1 MLFQSLEYLLLLIV
15 ALLFIRFS
23 KNALVNKI
31 VILLLSMFFYAYGG
45 KWQTLLFI
53 AVILL
58 AYGFALL
65 LQKKHSRSLFIVSL
79 CVMFLPLIVYKY
91 VPFFLTEIFG
101 LDSTAYTS
109 IFLLPIGISFYTF
122 QAVGYVID
130 VYRQKYAAERSLL
143 TFACFISFFP
153 QLVAGPIE
161 RADALIGQIKEFKRP
176 ERQDY
181 SMGFRLILIGLCLKL
196 LIAETMASFVDPV
209 FNNLSASGGLA
220 VLIATFCFGIQIYC
234 DFNGYTQIALGS
246 AKLMG
251 INLMKNFDYPYNA
264 LTVSDF
270 WRRWHISLTSWFR
283 DYVYIPLGGNRKG
296 KFRTTLNSLITFTLS
311 GIWHGANWTYA
322 CWGFA
327 NGVLIAAEKSL
338 HYKPKKGFRFLSFL
352 LTIILVNLL
361 WIFFRANSISDAFLA
376 FKLIFT
382 DTIHQLSSLT
392 SLGAV
397 MSFYLGSGWDRYMI
411 FPLIV
416 SLLIYLFY
424 EYGRLVHFDLVERMN
439 SSKLWLRW
447 MIYIILL
454 VCTLYFG
461 KIIEQSAFVYFRF

>member
-327 NGVLIAAEKSL
+327 NGSFDCRRKKPSL
-338 HYKPKKGFRFLSFL
+338 QTQKGLSLSFL
-352 LTIILVNLL
+352 SADDYFSKFTLDFL
-361 WIFFRANSISDAFLA
+361 RANSISDAFLA

>member
-196 LIAETMASFVDPV
+196 LIAETMASFV
-209 FNNLSASGGLA
+209 A
-220 VLIATFCFGIQIYC
+220 VSYTHLDVYKRQI
-234 DFNGYTQIALGS
+234 
-246 AKLMG
+246 
-251 INLMKNFDYPYNA
+251 
-264 LTVSDF
+264 
-270 WRRWHISLTSWFR
+270 HICL
-283 DYVYIPLGGNRKG
+283 
-296 KFRTTLNSLITFTLS
+296 
-311 GIWHGANWTYA
+311 
-322 CWGFA
+322 
-327 NGVLIAAEKSL
+327 
-338 HYKPKKGFRFLSFL
+338 
-352 LTIILVNLL
+352 
-361 WIFFRANSISDAFLA
+361 
-376 FKLIFT
+376 
-382 DTIHQLSSLT
+382 
-392 SLGAV
+392 
-397 MSFYLGSGWDRYMI
+397 
-411 FPLIV
+411 
-416 SLLIYLFY
+416 
-424 EYGRLVHFDLVERMN
+424 
-439 SSKLWLRW
+439 
-447 MIYIILL
+447 
-454 VCTLYFG
+454 
-461 KIIEQSAFVYFRF
+461 